1 MGTRIQP
8 KRDLSIFG
16 AGTLPVANTVLF
28 KGEFISALEDGKLL
42 SFVYY
47 SNQANNIDLQIWR
60 PTGTANEYQLKYTNP
75 TVTPAS
81 AGAYEL
87 DVSGDNF
94 DVYIDDV
101 IGMSFVGTLPIV
113 THSDSCSFTDIG
125 GVSRI
130 QESVLTDG
138 SYYNSLGTTVTFT
151 DGGTCYDYFLQAI
164 VRYLGKSPNTS
175 TQNYYT

>member
-28 KGEFISALEDGKLL
+28 KGEFISALQDGKLL
-42 SFVYY
+42 SFGYY
-47 SNQANNIDLQIWR
+47 SNLANNIDLQIWR
-60 PTGTANEYQLKYTNP
+60 PTGTANEYQLKYTKP

-87 DVSGDNF
+87 DVSADNF

-101 IGMSFVGTLPIV
+101 VGMSFAAGTLPIV

-125 GVSRI
+125 SVSRT

-138 SYYNSLGTTVTFT
+138 SYYNTLGTTVTFT
-151 DGGTCYDYFLQAI
+151 DGGTCYDHFLQVI
-164 VRYLGKSPNTS
+164 VRYLGKSLNTS
-175 TQNYYT
+175 TCN